1 MTVPTRSIIRFDA
14 FELDTQSGELR
25 KQGRRVRLPEQSF
38 QILTLLLARPGEV
51 VTRADLRQ
59 RLWPDL
65 TAGDFDSGL
74 NNAIKKLRDALGD
87 SAEAPRLIET
97 LPRRG
102 YRFLGTVE
110 VPEAPVEQSAAV
122 DALPQPAYS
131 PITPPRRSPLWP
143 AAAALLLILVAGE
156 VGAVGVAHGRNR
168 QLPRSANRGP
178 RGVCGCRQRLG

>member
-1 MTVPTRSIIRFDA
+1 MADPTVWIIRFDV
-14 FELDTQSGELR
+14 FELDIRSGELR

-51 VTRADLRQ
+51 VTRTELRQ

-74 NNAIKKLRDALGD
+74 NNAVKKLRDALGD
-87 SAEAPRLIET
+87 SAESPRLIET

-110 VPEAPVEQSAAV
+110 APVPDPMPKSEASAEKVVQPPFDQPAAV
-122 DALPQPAYS
+122 E
-131 PITPPRRSPLWP
+131 PPRRRWPIWP
-143 AAAALLLILVAGE
+143 AS
-156 VGAVGVAHGRNR
+156 
-168 QLPRSANRGP
+168 RSF
-178 RGVCGCRQRLG
+178 C